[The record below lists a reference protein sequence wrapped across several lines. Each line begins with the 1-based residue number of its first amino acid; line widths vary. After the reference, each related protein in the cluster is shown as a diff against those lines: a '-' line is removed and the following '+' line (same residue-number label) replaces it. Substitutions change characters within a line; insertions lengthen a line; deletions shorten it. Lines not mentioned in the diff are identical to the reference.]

1 MFRVFC
7 DWLIEERIIASR
19 SGFSDLGF
27 VFAPSSIFSVVRV
40 FIWLVMGE
48 EGSAVALGDGF
59 PPDDLDVAFEFEDD
73 DEDLTIDFET
83 IYRILDEKPPDSSQV

>member
-40 FIWLVMGE
+40 FI
-48 EGSAVALGDGF
+48 
-59 PPDDLDVAFEFEDD
+59 
-73 DEDLTIDFET
+73 
-83 IYRILDEKPPDSSQV
+83 